1 SLYVEEGI
9 KFDFL
14 SFNGQ
19 SLPLNN
25 NENSASQKIK
35 SKELVRYYV
44 SDKDSLEVSYEVSKE
59 QHVSFTVMEY
69 SYDLL
74 DHPQFSINKRAENMM
89 PKPFV
94 VTDAIVVKKKIIID
108 DLPLKVKDST
118 SNTLILE

>member
-1 SLYVEEGI
+1 M
-9 KFDFL
+9 
-14 SFNGQ
+14 
-19 SLPLNN
+19 
-25 NENSASQKIK
+25 
-35 SKELVRYYV
+35 RYYV

-59 QHVSFTVMEY
+59 QQVSFTVMEY

-118 SNTLILE
+118 SNILILE